1 MALNV
6 PERVARLIVVGSA
19 ADMRSENLLKLQ
31 QEVNALKDP
40 VPADFAR
47 EFQLSTIYQPVPDDF
62 LERVVRESLKLPAL
76 VWRAALAGQLAADYR
91 AQLNRVQLPTLIL
104 RGDHDTI
111 FSRAAQDALPT
122 GLANAVLKVYPQ
134 TGHALHW
141 ERPNEFVSDL
151 EDFLM
156 LTR

>member
-1 MALNV
+1 
-6 PERVARLIVVGSA
+6 
-19 ADMRSENLLKLQ
+19 
-31 QEVNALKDP
+31 
-40 VPADFAR
+40 
-47 EFQLSTIYQPVPDDF
+47 VPDDF
-62 LERVVRESLKLPAL
+62 LERVVTESLKLPAL

-91 AQLNRVQLPTLIL
+91 AELNRVQLPTLIL

-141 ERPNEFVSDL
+141 ERANEFVSDL

-156 LTR
+156 LMR